1 MRLGQHVPG
10 FHYHK
15 RCKQHG
21 EHGMAEQAMVNAAGY
36 RAIGLTRPS
45 IINDSALLN
54 LARLK
59 HCATSS
65 PNRRASSR
73 ITHWRS
79 RSAAPGVRRVGKQ
92 SAEVLSSTVES

>member
-1 MRLGQHVPG
+1 MRLGEHVPG
-10 FHYHK
+10 FHYRK

-21 EHGMAEQAMVNAAGY
+21 ENGMAEQAMVNAAGH
-36 RAIGLTRPS
+36 RAMGLKRLS
-45 IINDSALLN
+45 IINDSALLS